1 MLQDGYGDAQGPVDW
16 TPGLLRELPCVR
28 LLPRYSFDTDDG
40 NRFKR
45 DMIGQDLNGPA
56 TARQAA
62 LEALSDMTRST
73 LPEDGDKRLMI
84 VRVRD
89 AEGRSVLKA
98 SLSLLI
104 ER

>member
-1 MLQDGYGDAQGPVDW
+1 M
-16 TPGLLRELPCVR
+16 
-28 LLPRYSFDTDDG
+28 PRYYFDTDDG
-40 NRFKR
+40 NHFRR
-45 DMIGQDLNGPA
+45 DVIGQDLVGHE
-56 TARQAA
+56 TVRQSA
-62 LEALSDMTRST
+62 LEVLSDMARST

-104 ER
+104 EW

>member
-1 MLQDGYGDAQGPVDW
+1 M
-16 TPGLLRELPCVR
+16 
-28 LLPRYSFDTDDG
+28 DDG

-62 LEALSDMTRST
+62 LEALSDMTRNT

-98 SLSLLI
+98 SLSLLV

>member
-1 MLQDGYGDAQGPVDW
+1 M
-16 TPGLLRELPCVR
+16 
-28 LLPRYSFDTDDG
+28 PRYYFDTDDG

-45 DMIGQDLNGPA
+45 DVIGQDLDGPE
-56 TARQAA
+56 TVRRAA
-62 LEALSDMTRST
+62 LEALSDLARST

-98 SLSLLI
+98 SLSLLV

>member
-1 MLQDGYGDAQGPVDW
+1 M
-16 TPGLLRELPCVR
+16 
-28 LLPRYSFDTDDG
+28 PRYYFDTDDG
-40 NRFKR
+40 NRLRR
-45 DMIGQDLNGPA
+45 DVLGLDLDGPE
-56 TARQAA
+56 TARQSA
-62 LEALSDMTRST
+62 LEALSDMARDA

-98 SLSLLI
+98 SLSLLV